1 MVPMEAEG
9 AAIGV
14 FLLDDHQVVR
24 EGLRHLLE
32 SEDDIKVVGE
42 ASTGREA
49 IDTID
54 PTLTQVAVLDVRL
67 PDMSGVEVCRE
78 IRARYRHV
86 TCVMLTSF
94 TDDEAMFD
102 AIMAGAAGYVLKE
115 VRGSQLIDDIRRVAA
130 GQSLL
135 DPEVTERVLE
145 RIRNG
150 KDDADRLTAQERR
163 ILDLIAEGM
172 TNRQIS
178 EVLYLS
184 EKTVKNY
191 VSNLLGK
198 LGMNRRTEAAVY
210 AVKRNQE
217 LSSHALI

>member
-1 MVPMEAEG
+1 METEA

-32 SEDDIKVVGE
+32 SEHDIRVVGE
-42 ASTGREA
+42 ARTGREA

-54 PTLTQVAVLDVRL
+54 PSLTQVAVLDVRL

-78 IRARYRHV
+78 IRARYRHI

-115 VRGSQLIDDIRRVAA
+115 VRGSQLIEDIRRVAA

-145 RIRNG
+145 RIRVG
-150 KDDADRLTAQERR
+150 KDLADRLTSQERR

-178 EVLYLS
+178 EVLFLS

-198 LGMNRRTEAAVY
+198 LGMSRRTEAAVY

-217 LSSHALI
+217 LSTHALI